1 MIDYFVEARVIRLQ
15 DIRQKLTDIKELVRQ
30 KIIHPYL
37 IKFIEAPYID
47 DDKILILI
55 LIMDHLELSYKQIQ
69 NYALSTMLVQ
79 IALDTH
85 DHISNISKMD
95 EENADQSTRQLTV
108 LAGDYYSGLYYKL
121 LADSDDISI
130 IRVLASGIKEVNEH
144 KIFVY
149 QKEFDGIDKLMTSIK
164 IIESSLYTKLSDY
177 FQVSFWNEI
186 VSNFLFVKR
195 LLIEKKQYIHAGS
208 SQLFEAMMRVIFP
221 KQQLPLSDLSNE
233 QHKYL
238 LVVCDRYIELSK
250 HFIEMGFQQLPT
262 LNEWLEQRMMTM
274 INQHHPNAN
283 TLVEEG

>member
-95 EENADQSTRQLTV
+95 EENADQSIRQLTV